1 MRTLQVDLG
10 ERSYPIYIGGGLLK
24 EAGNYFEKHGLTKKS
39 PVLIVSDDQVA
50 PLYLSVVEQ
59 SLGQAGY
66 RTVSSIVRAG
76 EKSKSLDVYEDVMTK
91 AIEGGLDRRSTVVAL
106 GGGVVGDLAGFVAA
120 SYMRG
125 VSFVQMPTTILAHDS
140 SVGGKVA
147 VNHKLAKNMIGAF
160 HQPEMV
166 LYDVDTLQSLPERE
180 VRAGLSEMI
189 KHGLIWDAEFT
200 DWCEEHAEQLLALD
214 AETLGYGLTKGCSV
228 KAQVVSTDEKEH
240 GLRAILNL
248 GHTIG
253 HALEAIGGYGEFL
266 HGEAISIGMAAAA
279 RLAVNR
285 GGDSSLYERTVGIL
299 NRFGLPTVMPQ
310 HLSED
315 DIIGAMMH
323 DKKFKENNIVFVLP
337 VAIGQ
342 VEIVSDMTLDE
353 VRRVIRELKQEGQQ
367 HV

>member
-10 ERSYPIYIGGGLLK
+10 ERSYPIYIGGGLLN
-24 EAGNYFEKHGLTKKS
+24 EAGAYFERHQLSKKS
-39 PVLIVSDDQVA
+39 PVLIVTDDHVA
-50 PLYLSVVEQ
+50 PLYLKRVEDSLANSGFTSV
-59 SLGQAGY
+59 SK
-66 RTVSSIVRAG
+66 IVKSG
-76 EKSKSLDVYEDVMTK
+76 EKSKSLDVFEEVMTA
-91 AIEGGLDRRSTVVAL
+91 AIEGGLDRRSAVVAL

-125 VSFVQMPTTILAHDS
+125 VTFVQMPTTILAHDS

-147 VNHKLAKNMIGAF
+147 VNHRLAKNMIGAF

-189 KHGLIWDAEFT
+189 KHGLIWDAEFAE
-200 DWCEEHAEQLLALD
+200 WCEQHTSDLLSLD
-214 AETLGYGLTKGCSV
+214 PDALGYGLTKGCSI
-228 KAQVVSTDEKEH
+228 KAQVVSEDEKEM

-248 GHTIG
+248 GHTLG

-279 RLAVNR
+279 RISVNR
-285 GGDSSLYERTVGIL
+285 GRDRSLYDTTTSIL
-299 NRFGLPTVMPQ
+299 RGFGLPTVMPG
-310 HLSED
+310 HLEED
-315 DIIGAMMH
+315 QIIGAMMH
-323 DKKFKENNIVFVLP
+323 DKKFKEQQLVFVLP
-337 VAIGQ
+337 TEIGK
-342 VEIVSDMTLDE
+342 VEIVSDVKVDE
-353 VRRVIRELKQEGQQ
+353 VRRVIRELKEEGQ

>member
-10 ERSYPIYIGGGLLK
+10 ERSYPIYIGGGLLN
-24 EAGNYFEKHGLTKKS
+24 EAGAYFERHQLSKKS
-39 PVLIVSDDQVA
+39 PVLIVTDDHVA
-50 PLYLSVVEQ
+50 PLYLKRVEE
-59 SLGQAGY
+59 SLGNSGFT
-66 RTVSSIVRAG
+66 TVSKVVKSG
-76 EKSKSLDVYEDVMTK
+76 EKSKSLEVFEEVMTA
-91 AIEGGLDRRSTVVAL
+91 AIEGGLDRRSVVVAL

-125 VSFVQMPTTILAHDS
+125 VAFVQMPTTILAHDS

-147 VNHKLAKNMIGAF
+147 VNHRLAKNMIGAF

-189 KHGLIWDAEFT
+189 KHGLIWDAEFAE
-200 DWCEEHAEQLLALD
+200 WCREHTADLLSLD
-214 AETLGYGLTKGCSV
+214 PDALGYGLTKGCSI
-228 KAQVVSTDEKEH
+228 KAQVVSEDEKEM

-248 GHTIG
+248 GHTLG

-279 RLAVNR
+279 RISVNR
-285 GGDSSLYERTVGIL
+285 GRDRSLFDTTTSIL
-299 NRFGLPTVMPQ
+299 RGFGLPTVMPG
-310 HLSED
+310 HLEED
-315 DIIGAMMH
+315 QIIGAMMH
-323 DKKFKENNIVFVLP
+323 DKKFKEQQLVFVLP
-337 VAIGQ
+337 TEIGK
-342 VEIVSDMTLDE
+342 VEIVSDVKVEE
-353 VRRVIRELKQEGQQ
+353 VRRVISELKEEGH

>member
-24 EAGNYFEKHGLTKKS
+24 EAGSFFEKHGLTKKS
-39 PVLIVSDDQVA
+39 PVLIVSDDRVA
-50 PLYLSVVEQ
+50 PLYLSVIEE

-66 RTVSSIVRAG
+66 TTVSAVVQAG
-76 EKSKSLDVYEDVMTK
+76 EKSKSLNVYEEVMTK
-91 AIEGGLDRRSTVVAL
+91 AIEGGLDRKSSVVAL

-125 VSFVQMPTTILAHDS
+125 VTFIQMPTTILAHDS

-147 VNHKLAKNMIGAF
+147 VNHRLAKNMIGAF

-189 KHGLIWDAEFT
+189 KHGLIWDAEFA

-214 AETLGYGLTKGCSV
+214 PDTLGYGLTKGCEV
-228 KAQVVSTDEKEH
+228 KAQVVSTDEKEN

-285 GGDSSLYERTVGIL
+285 GGDSSLYERTVRIL

-315 DIIGAMMH
+315 DIIGAMLH
-323 DKKFKENNIVFVLP
+323 DKKFKENSIVFVLP

-353 VRRVIRELKQEGQQ
+353 VRKVIRELKQEGQL